1 MDMPPQILKQQV
13 RNLAANQDIQ
23 SLRDGAGLQAFG
35 NRLPVLQAFQEF
47 LEIERRQA
55 RKRMAVAVW
64 TFLGIL
70 LAILFGGGALFYTFV
85 SRTHRDVRNL
95 EKALAVARDES
106 GALRGDAHAM
116 QRALDDAKQAIAA
129 LQQRSTAGVE
139 YLGEAAGGIDL
150 TRLATILDVL
160 QDIQQVESRVP
171 TLSSSVDAVQRDL
184 DKLLADQLA
193 VRQREER
200 VATSH
205 TELMRGLAELNTRE
219 ERAAETLSA
228 IPSSSPS
235 ALNAPLAR
243 GTPGKKVGAATP
255 TPPAVR
261 VSPSVRV
268 VAVLD
273 ELNEIRF
280 QHQLLVLRQ
289 TELQA
294 ESDAISAEKKAV
306 MRRALDLRI
315 VGGEL
320 LQNAQQ
326 ALAQQQE
333 FAARIDNLRAP
344 TDAK

>member
-23 SLRDGAGLQAFG
+23 SLRDGAGVQAFG

-55 RKRMAVAVW
+55 RKRMVAVVW
-64 TFLGIL
+64 IFLGIL

-116 QRALDDAKQAIAA
+116 QRALDDAKEAIAA
-129 LQQRSTAGVE
+129 LQRQSTTAVDRQ
-139 YLGEAAGGIDL
+139 AAGGIDL
-150 TRLATILDVL
+150 ARLATILDVL
-160 QDIQQVESRVP
+160 QDIQQVETRVP
-171 TLSSSVDAVQRDL
+171 ALSSSVDAAQRDL
-184 DKLLADQLA
+184 DKLLADQVAL
-193 VRQREER
+193 RQREER

-205 TELMRGLAELNTRE
+205 TELMHSLAELNTRE
-219 ERAAETLSA
+219 ERVAAELSA
-228 IPSSSPS
+228 ISSSSPS

-243 GTPGKKVGAATP
+243 GTPGKKVGAAVP
-255 TPPAVR
+255 SPSVVR
-261 VSPSVRV
+261 ASPSVRV
-268 VAVLD
+268 VAMLD

-289 TELQA
+289 SELQTEA
-294 ESDAISAEKKAV
+294 DAISAEKKAV

-320 LQNAQQ
+320 FQNAQQ
-326 ALAQQQE
+326 VLSQQQA

-344 TDAK
+344 TGAN